1 MPASDVRIIAFG
13 RPERD
18 DPQSSV
24 LTAATALG
32 ASTNLVTS
40 SEGEDFSSMDHGS
53 IDWSA
58 ALEGSHW
65 LVTSASTALEGQSAR
80 YAWGAGMTF
89 GEREG
94 SRTVMVADLPE
105 DLSRLAECWGA
116 VIERIRQVHVL
127 FIDPEALDLISR
139 LEGVGEAELL
149 QQVRQRGLVPHV
161 CTVVGSEALVEHALG
176 SVRAPADPSLGPY
189 GWLAAFICEL
199 PAAGPGSEGVE
210 RAVRA
215 AGMSDSTLSLIHI

>member
-1 MPASDVRIIAFG
+1 MPASDVRIVAFG

-24 LTAATALG
+24 LIAATALG

-65 LVTSASTALEGQSAR
+65 LVTSASTALEGESAR

-161 CTVVGSEALVEHALG
+161 CTVGGSEALVEHALG
-176 SVRAPADPSLGPY
+176 SVRAPADPSLGSY

-215 AGMSDSTLSLIHI
+215 AGMSDSTPV

>member
-1 MPASDVRIIAFG
+1 MPASEVRIVAFG

-65 LVTSASTALEGQSAR
+65 LVTSASTALEGESAR

-105 DLSRLAECWGA
+105 ALSRLAECWGA

-161 CTVVGSEALVEHALG
+161 CTVGGSEALVEHALG

-215 AGMSDSTLSLIHI
+215 AGMSDSTPV

>member
-1 MPASDVRIIAFG
+1 MPASDVRIVAFG

-40 SEGEDFSSMDHGS
+40 SEGEDFSSMAHGS

-65 LVTSASTALEGQSAR
+65 LVTSASTTLEGESAR

-161 CTVVGSEALVEHALG
+161 CTVGGSEALVEHALG

-215 AGMSDSTLSLIHI
+215 AGMSDSTPV

>member
-1 MPASDVRIIAFG
+1 MSASDVRIVAFG

-24 LTAATALG
+24 LTAAAVLG

-53 IDWSA
+53 IDWGA
-58 ALEGSHW
+58 VLEGSHW
-65 LVTSASTALEGQSAR
+65 LVTSASTALEGESAR

-161 CTVVGSEALVEHALG
+161 CTVGGSEALVEHALG

-215 AGMSDSTLSLIHI
+215 AGMSDSTPV

>member
-1 MPASDVRIIAFG
+1 MPASDVRIVAFG

-65 LVTSASTALEGQSAR
+65 LVTSASTALEGESAR

-161 CTVVGSEALVEHALG
+161 CTVGGSEALVEHALG

-215 AGMSDSTLSLIHI
+215 AGMSDSTPV

>member
-1 MPASDVRIIAFG
+1 MPASDVRIVAFG

-24 LTAATALG
+24 LIAATALG

-65 LVTSASTALEGQSAR
+65 LVTSASTALEGESAR

-161 CTVVGSEALVEHALG
+161 CTVGGSEALVEHALG

-210 RAVRA
+210 RAARA
-215 AGMSDSTLSLIHI
+215 AGMSDSTPV

>member
-1 MPASDVRIIAFG
+1 MPASDVRIVAFG

-65 LVTSASTALEGQSAR
+65 LVTSASTTLEGESAR

-139 LEGVGEAELL
+139 LEGVGGANLL

-161 CTVVGSEALVEHALG
+161 CTVGGSEALVEHALG

-215 AGMSDSTLSLIHI
+215 AGMSDSTPV

>member
-1 MPASDVRIIAFG
+1 MPASDVRIVAFG

-65 LVTSASTALEGQSAR
+65 LVTSASTALEGESAR

-161 CTVVGSEALVEHALG
+161 CTVGGSEALVEHALG

-199 PAAGPGSEGVE
+199 PAAGHGSECVE

-215 AGMSDSTLSLIHI
+215 AGMSDSTPV

>member
-1 MPASDVRIIAFG
+1 MPASDVRIVAFG

-65 LVTSASTALEGQSAR
+65 LVTSASTALEGESAR

-161 CTVVGSEALVEHALG
+161 CTVGGSEALVEHALG

-210 RAVRA
+210 RAVSA
-215 AGMSDSTLSLIHI
+215 AGMADSTPV

>member
-18 DPQSSV
+18 DPQSEV
-24 LTAATALG
+24 LSAAAALG
-32 ASTNLVTS
+32 ASTRLVTS
-40 SEGEDFSSMDHGS
+40 SEGEDFASMDHGS
-53 IDWSA
+53 IDWA
-58 ALEGSHW
+58 GALDGSHW
-65 LVTSASTALEGQSAR
+65 LVLSASTALEGESAR
-80 YAWGAGMTF
+80 YAWGASMTF

-105 DLSRLAECWGA
+105 DPSRLTECWGA
-116 VIERIRQVHVL
+116 IIERIRQIHVL
-127 FIDPEALDLISR
+127 FIEPSTLGSISQ

-161 CTVVGSEALVEHALG
+161 CTAGGSEALVEHALG
-176 SVRAPADPSLGPY
+176 SLRTPADPSSGPY

-210 RAVRA
+210 TAARA
-215 AGMSDSTLSLIHI
+215 AGKTDSTPV

>member
-1 MPASDVRIIAFG
+1 MPASDVRIVAFG

-65 LVTSASTALEGQSAR
+65 LVTSASTALEGESAR

-94 SRTVMVADLPE
+94 SRTVMIADLPE

-161 CTVVGSEALVEHALG
+161 CTVGGSEALVEHALG

-210 RAVRA
+210 RAARA
-215 AGMSDSTLSLIHI
+215 AGMSDSTPV

>member
-1 MPASDVRIIAFG
+1 MPASDVRIVAFG

-24 LTAATALG
+24 LIAATALG

-65 LVTSASTALEGQSAR
+65 LVTSASTALEGESAR

-161 CTVVGSEALVEHALG
+161 CTVGGSEALVEHALG

-215 AGMSDSTLSLIHI
+215 AGMADSTPV

>member
-1 MPASDVRIIAFG
+1 MSASDVRIVAFG

-24 LTAATALG
+24 LTAAAVLG

-65 LVTSASTALEGQSAR
+65 LVTSASTALEGESAR

-161 CTVVGSEALVEHALG
+161 CTVGGSEALVEHALG

-210 RAVRA
+210 RAARA
-215 AGMSDSTLSLIHI
+215 AGMSDSTPV

>member
-1 MPASDVRIIAFG
+1 MPASDVRIVAFG

-18 DPQSSV
+18 DPPSSV

-65 LVTSASTALEGQSAR
+65 LVTSASTALEGESAR

-161 CTVVGSEALVEHALG
+161 CTVSGSKALVEHALG
-176 SVRAPADPSLGPY
+176 SVRASAEPSLGPVSY
-189 GWLAAFICEL
+189 THLTL
-199 PAAGPGSEGVE
+199 PTILLV
-210 RAVRA
+210 
-215 AGMSDSTLSLIHI
+215 

>member
-1 MPASDVRIIAFG
+1 MSASDVRIVAFG

-24 LTAATALG
+24 LTAAAVLG

-65 LVTSASTALEGQSAR
+65 LVTSASTALEGESAR

-161 CTVVGSEALVEHALG
+161 CTVGGSEALVEHALG

-215 AGMSDSTLSLIHI
+215 AGMSDSTPV

>member
-1 MPASDVRIIAFG
+1 MPASDVRIVAFG

-24 LTAATALG
+24 LTAAAVLG

-65 LVTSASTALEGQSAR
+65 LVTSASTALEGESAR

-161 CTVVGSEALVEHALG
+161 CTVGGSEALVEHALG

-215 AGMSDSTLSLIHI
+215 AGMSDSTPV

>member
-1 MPASDVRIIAFG
+1 MPASDVGIVAFG

-24 LTAATALG
+24 LTAAAALG
-32 ASTNLVTS
+32 ASTKLVTS

-53 IDWSA
+53 IDWGVV
-58 ALEGSHW
+58 LEGSHW
-65 LVTSASTALEGQSAR
+65 LVTSASTTLEGEAAR

-105 DLSRLAECWGA
+105 DPSRLAECWGA

-127 FIDPEALDLISR
+127 FIAPEALGPISR

-161 CTVVGSEALVEHALG
+161 CTVDRSEALVEHALG
-176 SVRAPADPSLGPY
+176 SVRASADPSRSPY

-215 AGMSDSTLSLIHI
+215 AGMADSTSV

>member
-1 MPASDVRIIAFG
+1 MPASDVRIVAFG

-65 LVTSASTALEGQSAR
+65 LVTSASTALEGESAR

-161 CTVVGSEALVEHALG
+161 CTVGGSEALVEHALG

-210 RAVRA
+210 RAARA
-215 AGMSDSTLSLIHI
+215 AGMSDSTPV

>member
-1 MPASDVRIIAFG
+1 MPASDVRIVAFG

-65 LVTSASTALEGQSAR
+65 LVTSASTALEGESAR

-127 FIDPEALDLISR
+127 FIDPER
-139 LEGVGEAELL
+139 
-149 QQVRQRGLVPHV
+149 
-161 CTVVGSEALVEHALG
+161 
-176 SVRAPADPSLGPY
+176 
-189 GWLAAFICEL
+189 
-199 PAAGPGSEGVE
+199 
-210 RAVRA
+210 
-215 AGMSDSTLSLIHI
+215 

>member
-1 MPASDVRIIAFG
+1 MPASDVRIVAFG

-65 LVTSASTALEGQSAR
+65 LVTSASTALEGESAR

-161 CTVVGSEALVEHALG
+161 CTVDGSEALVEHALG

-215 AGMSDSTLSLIHI
+215 AGMSDSTPV

>member
-1 MPASDVRIIAFG
+1 MPASDVRIVAFG

-24 LTAATALG
+24 LIAATALG

-65 LVTSASTALEGQSAR
+65 LVTSASTALEGESAR

-139 LEGVGEAELL
+139 VHRGW
-149 QQVRQRGLVPHV
+149 QRGSGGARPR
-161 CTVVGSEALVEHALG
+161 LG
-176 SVRAPADPSLGPY
+176 QSTSRPFSRSVRLAGSLHLRATRCGPWQRGRGKSGQRGGNGGFDPSLTPLAETPFEGGPVRPDPR
-189 GWLAAFICEL
+189 GA
-199 PAAGPGSEGVE
+199 
-210 RAVRA
+210 RAC
-215 AGMSDSTLSLIHI
+215 H

>member
-1 MPASDVRIIAFG
+1 MPASDVRIVAFG

-18 DPQSSV
+18 DPQSGV
-24 LTAATALG
+24 LTAAAALG
-32 ASTNLVTS
+32 ASTKLVTS

-53 IDWSA
+53 IDWGA
-58 ALEGSHW
+58 TLEGSHW
-65 LVTSASTALEGQSAR
+65 LVTSASTALEGESAR

-105 DLSRLAECWGA
+105 DPSRLAECWGA

-127 FIDPEALDLISR
+127 FIAPEALAPISR

-161 CTVVGSEALVEHALG
+161 CTVGGSEALVEHALG
-176 SVRAPADPSLGPY
+176 SVRASADPSLGRY

-215 AGMSDSTLSLIHI
+215 AGMADSTSV

>member
-1 MPASDVRIIAFG
+1 MPASDVRIVAFG

-65 LVTSASTALEGQSAR
+65 LVTSASTALEGESAR

-161 CTVVGSEALVEHALG
+161 CTVGGSAALVEHALG

-215 AGMSDSTLSLIHI
+215 AGMSDSTPV

>member
-1 MPASDVRIIAFG
+1 MSASDVRIVAFG

-24 LTAATALG
+24 LTAAAVLG

-65 LVTSASTALEGQSAR
+65 LVTSASTALEGESAR

-161 CTVVGSEALVEHALG
+161 CTVGGSEALVEHALG

-210 RAVRA
+210 RAVRS
-215 AGMSDSTLSLIHI
+215 AGMADSTPV

>member
-1 MPASDVRIIAFG
+1 MPASDVRIVAFG

-24 LTAATALG
+24 LIAATALG

-65 LVTSASTALEGQSAR
+65 LVTSASTALEGESAR

-161 CTVVGSEALVEHALG
+161 CTVGGSEALVEHALG

-215 AGMSDSTLSLIHI
+215 AGMSDSTPV

>member
-1 MPASDVRIIAFG
+1 MPASDVRIVAFG

-65 LVTSASTALEGQSAR
+65 LVTSASTALEGESAR

-105 DLSRLAECWGA
+105 DPSRLAECWGA

-161 CTVVGSEALVEHALG
+161 CTVGGSEALVEHALG

-215 AGMSDSTLSLIHI
+215 AGMSDSTPV